1 MTREAPRP
9 ASSLTKTN
17 AWEQLGL
24 RYLQPLVNTLG
35 VELVVAGKDP
45 EQLPRLKVTE
55 ADDTPGRT
63 AQSVTSTLMAK
74 ERLIA
79 EPEDIH
85 PLQKGVHLHPEGRTW
100 GTTLTASVRTDGCLD

>member
-1 MTREAPRP
+1 MTTEAPRP

-35 VELVVAGKDP
+35 VELMVAGEDP
-45 EQLPRLKVTE
+45 EQLPRLKVAE

-74 ERLIA
+74 ERLIT
-79 EPEDIH
+79 EPEDTH
-85 PLQKGVHLHPEGRTW
+85 PPAEGGPLAVHLHPEGRT
-100 GTTLTASVRTDGCLD
+100 